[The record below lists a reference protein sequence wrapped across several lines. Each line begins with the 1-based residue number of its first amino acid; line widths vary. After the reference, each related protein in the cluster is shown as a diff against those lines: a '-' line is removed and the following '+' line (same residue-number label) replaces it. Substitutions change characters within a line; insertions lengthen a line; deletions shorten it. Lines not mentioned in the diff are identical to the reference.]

1 MGHEMYCCF
10 KIFVL
15 NEMNQYQKATY
26 HVFHKKKKF
35 VKCLEWENWIYYR
48 ESWGSDGV
56 CVYLYRSGVYVKE
69 YFSKL
74 SYMKILLKC
83 GKGTRMKRRKKRTK
97 RAMEMWNPILE
108 LVRSSYIP
116 YHFTPNHSHPV
127 VEWGLLCVPKYSRL
141 YILLS
146 DF

>member
-26 HVFHKKKKF
+26 HVFHKKKNV

-48 ESWGSDGV
+48 ESWGWDGV

>member
-1 MGHEMYCCF
+1 MGHEMYCCV

-26 HVFHKKKKF
+26 HVFHKKNV

-48 ESWGSDGV
+48 ESWGWDGV

-116 YHFTPNHSHPV
+116 YHFTPNHSHPI